1 MGKDHADNRPAP
13 LLILCPPRSFSS
25 VVCAIL
31 GRHPEL
37 YDFPE
42 LNLFLADTLGD
53 ILDGPRL
60 LGANPNRA
68 PGTPVFP
75 YDVGLTRAVA
85 ELHFGSQTPDTLAEA
100 RGRLNERRDWSSQR
114 VFDSLLDKIRPRT
127 GVDKSPLN
135 VLSPEFMERA
145 RAMYPHARFLHLTRH
160 PVSAMR
166 SMHEFFGKRGFG
178 PVGEDN
184 CRAGWNGYARAW
196 CSAHQAVLNFTATL
210 PAGQVLRMRG
220 EDLLRE
226 PDVHLPRVAAWL
238 GIRCDTGAIEAMK
251 HPENSPFASA
261 GPLQGWAGYDPK
273 FLERPQLRLVE
284 KPGRLDVPRA
294 WQLDPWLTV
303 TTLELGKRLGYG
315 SPRECPC

>member
-1 MGKDHADNRPAP
+1 M
-13 LLILCPPRSFSS
+13 LCPPRSFSS

-60 LGANPNRA
+60 LGTDPSRA

-75 YDVGLTRAVA
+75 YDVGLIRAVA
-85 ELHFGSQTPDTLAEA
+85 ELHFGSQTADTLAQA
-100 RGRLNERRDWSSQR
+100 RSWLNERRDWSTRR

-127 GVDKSPLN
+127 GVDKSPWN

-145 RAMYPHARFLHLTRH
+145 RAMYPHARFLHLTRY

-166 SMHEFFGKRGFG
+166 SMHEFFGRRGFE
-178 PVGEDN
+178 PAREDN
-184 CRAGWNGYARAW
+184 CRTGWTRYARAW
-196 CSAHQAVLNFTATL
+196 CSAHQAVLNFTASL
-210 PAGQVLRMRG
+210 PAGQVLRVRG

-238 GIRCDTGAIEAMK
+238 GIRTDADAIEAMK
-251 HPENSPFASA
+251 HPENSPFARA
-261 GPLQGWAGYDPK
+261 PALQGWAGYDPK
-273 FLERPQLRLVE
+273 FLNNPHLRPVDL
-284 KPGRLDVPRA
+284 PGSLQVPRA
-294 WQLDPWLTV
+294 WRLDPWRTLTM
-303 TTLELGKRLGYG
+303 LELAKRLGYDA
-315 SPRECPC
+315 